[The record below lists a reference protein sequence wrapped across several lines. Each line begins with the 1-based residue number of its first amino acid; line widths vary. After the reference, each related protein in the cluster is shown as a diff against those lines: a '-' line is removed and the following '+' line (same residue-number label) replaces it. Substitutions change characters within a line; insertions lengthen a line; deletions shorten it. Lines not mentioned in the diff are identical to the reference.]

1 MLFDERNLE
10 DVVYK
15 LNGEAEMF
23 YRPASIKYDKPTHPK
38 NTPIKNKNTLNDKK
52 ASTFPYDLIKDKR
65 YTKWQFS
72 LHFPITMNFKA
83 PDKAMINDD
92 VRNLLK
98 SCNNN
103 FIIGIDRGERNL
115 LYVSVIDSNG
125 AIIYQHSLLS
135 ETTLKEK
142 HTKLTTGKNLQQEKK
157 SVRNSA
163 VTGKQLRV

>member
-1 MLFDERNLE
+1 
-10 DVVYK
+10 
-15 LNGEAEMF
+15 
-23 YRPASIKYDKPTHPK
+23 
-38 NTPIKNKNTLNDKK
+38 
-52 ASTFPYDLIKDKR
+52 
-65 YTKWQFS
+65 
-72 LHFPITMNFKA
+72 MNFKA

-125 AIIYQHSLLS
+125 AIIYQHSLNIIGN
-135 ETTLKEK
+135 KFKGK
-142 HTKLTTGKNLQQEKK
+142 HTELTTGKNLQQEKK
-157 SVRNSA
+157 IVRNSA

>member
-1 MLFDERNLE
+1 
-10 DVVYK
+10 
-15 LNGEAEMF
+15 
-23 YRPASIKYDKPTHPK
+23 
-38 NTPIKNKNTLNDKK
+38 
-52 ASTFPYDLIKDKR
+52 
-65 YTKWQFS
+65 
-72 LHFPITMNFKA
+72 MNFKA
-83 PDKAMINDD
+83 PDRAMINDD

-115 LYVSVIDSNG
+115 LYVSIIDSNG
-125 AIIYQHSLLS
+125 AIIYQHSLNIIGN
-135 ETTLKEK
+135 KFKGK